1 MTPPDFANFMK
12 QTAQLNFKPVYSCQG
27 RVILFSSAA
36 NALGVDL
43 AEGQTCEVWW
53 SPYHTFPSSITG
65 QTPKEIL
72 DLYHEETGRDWT
84 AAIGYKYAAVEIAV
98 DVLKR
103 CKNLEPETIRDA
115 IAATDMMTVVGPI
128 KYDQETHVAP
138 TPIVMGQWQVN
149 EAGDKVEIQ
158 IIDNVGYDDIPI
170 TAENIMMNQ

>member
-1 MTPPDFANFMK
+1 M
-12 QTAQLNFKPVYSCQG
+12 
-27 RVILFSSAA
+27 
-36 NALGVDL
+36 
-43 AEGQTCEVWW
+43 
-53 SPYHTFPSSITG
+53 
-65 QTPKEIL
+65 
-72 DLYHEETGRDWT
+72 
-84 AAIGYKYAAVEIAV
+84 
-98 DVLKR
+98 
-103 CKNLEPETIRDA
+103 KNLEPETIRDA